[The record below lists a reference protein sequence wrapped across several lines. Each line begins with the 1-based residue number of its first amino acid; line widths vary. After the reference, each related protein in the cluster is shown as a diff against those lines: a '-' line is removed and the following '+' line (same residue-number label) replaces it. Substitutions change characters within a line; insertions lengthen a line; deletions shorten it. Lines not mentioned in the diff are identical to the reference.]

1 LKLLEDGGEVIN
13 GEVGRWWHGQWK
25 HQFVRN
31 IVLPTN
37 ILLYI

>member
-25 HQFVRN
+25 HPY
-31 IVLPTN
+31 L
-37 ILLYI
+37 